1 MRIHI
6 AAAKPMSNAPASANA
21 PYVSKNLFMA
31 VILLH
36 PENGLKAS
44 PPRASEIGP
53 GVRVRKEGVRTCR
66 YSKRY
71 ASVFAVDQFFIGVNI
86 ASSRRLYRIDGARSK
101 PRRRLVATRKF
112 DNHLGALRVQHC
124 GGEGDFRGLEAG
136 IRQPVHLCRRR
147 DFIAVGIEHG
157 RRRATWRAARPR
169 RGRSDHLSQAC
180 PPRGPV
186 RPASAKAAITSS
198 IGLLS
203 FTQASP
209 AIIITLASEPAPDRS
224 SPDPQAPAL
233 LEFLGECE
241 HEAVYSATTPG
252 RRPQFLCTASKVC
265 RAHAGGGYTDKRR
278 NSASSSARAAITAG
292 HLSSS

>member
-1 MRIHI
+1 
-6 AAAKPMSNAPASANA
+6 MSNVPASANA

-44 PPRASEIGP
+44 PPRAPEIGP

-86 ASSRRLYRIDGARSK
+86 ASSRRFYRIDGARSK

-112 DNHLGALRVQHC
+112 DNHLGALRVQHR

-186 RPASAKAAITSS
+186 RPPAAKSAITSS
-198 IGLLS
+198 IGLMLS
-203 FTQASP
+203 FTETNP
-209 AIIITLASEPAPDRS
+209 AIIALATKPAPDQSGRS
-224 SPDPQAPAL
+224 PVWVPSRTLKAPL
-233 LEFLGECE
+233 HRFPL
-241 HEAVYSATTPG
+241 P
-252 RRPQFLCTASKVC
+252 
-265 RAHAGGGYTDKRR
+265 
-278 NSASSSARAAITAG
+278 
-292 HLSSS
+292 

>member
-1 MRIHI
+1 MPASGLHCGWNR
-6 AAAKPMSNAPASANA
+6 ARAPASD
-21 PYVSKNLFMA
+21 V
-31 VILLH
+31 
-36 PENGLKAS
+36 AS
-44 PPRASEIGP
+44 GP
-53 GVRVRKEGVRTCR
+53 
-66 YSKRY
+66 
-71 ASVFAVDQFFIGVNI
+71 
-86 ASSRRLYRIDGARSK
+86 
-101 PRRRLVATRKF
+101 
-112 DNHLGALRVQHC
+112 
-124 GGEGDFRGLEAG
+124 
-136 IRQPVHLCRRR
+136 
-147 DFIAVGIEHG
+147 
-157 RRRATWRAARPR
+157 PR
-169 RGRSDHLSQAC
+169 RGRSDHLAQAC